1 MDYIPNTEG
10 DRKKMLQE
18 MGLHSIEPF
27 LADIPKTLRNFSLK
41 LPHGLSE
48 PQVFKVLK
56 HISKKKYEHRTILLI
71 SRCRRL

>member
-41 LPHGLSE
+41 LPDRKS
-48 PQVFKVLK
+48 VV
-56 HISKKKYEHRTILLI
+56 
-71 SRCRRL
+71 